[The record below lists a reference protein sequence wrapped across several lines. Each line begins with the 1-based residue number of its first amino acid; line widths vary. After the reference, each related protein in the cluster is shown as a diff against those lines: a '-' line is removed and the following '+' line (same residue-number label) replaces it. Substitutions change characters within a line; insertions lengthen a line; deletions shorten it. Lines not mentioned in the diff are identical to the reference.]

1 MISKIAH
8 LDVFAKGTVS
18 EKVVSMLFSN
28 ADKVFVTG
36 MMKIDSKRF
45 FCSNFNNKDKLFMV
59 ELKL

>member
-28 ADKVFVTG
+28 AEKVFVTV
-36 MMKIDSKRF
+36 MMKIDSKRL
-45 FCSNFNNKDKLFMV
+45 SNPSSKEKL
-59 ELKL
+59 LNRAR